1 VQSDTAGPTCAPR
14 GVLIRE
20 GSSVRLTDL
29 DTASYLFCKN
39 LPLVDAVKVTRY
51 KYEITFHDPD
61 GRAEALAIE
70 FINSCCADFADAVC
84 RIKKVIH
91 RFHGR
96 DEAQA
101 QKGNG
106 SRGRSGYPVDRR

>member
-1 VQSDTAGPTCAPR
+1 VPNETADPSLAPR
-14 GVLIRE
+14 GILIRE
-20 GSSVRLTDL
+20 GNSVRLTDL

-39 LPLVDAVKVTRY
+39 LPLVGAVKVTRY

-61 GRAEALAIE
+61 RRAEELAIE
-70 FINSCCADFADAVC
+70 FVNSCCADFADAVC
-84 RIKKVIH
+84 RIKKVVH

-96 DEAQA
+96 DE

-106 SRGRSGYPVDRR
+106 ARGRSGYPVDRR